1 MTKNRFKWS
10 AMAAALVASSLASGL
25 ALAASEIDS
34 YPQCNNT
41 IAQAQPLEFDSSG
54 VAVMNGT
61 MVNGPGYNACDSYT
75 LNRDIDVYSMQA
87 NEGDDLHI
95 AISDAW
101 NGTYT
106 WTVLGIYGPSDG
118 TGHPLKDYA
127 NIGPLNPDGSIDMN
141 PVIKDYHVDTA
152 GTYYIAVSSMPGV
165 FAPYDAALYA
175 YQTYPYSPSS
185 TGGVVGPYTLTVSGA
200 APAVMQIGIEVK
212 PGVHSVTVL
221 DASGVAH
228 PATLR
233 GTASGHLPVA
243 LLSSK
248 TFNAMDV
255 DQSKLRFGAT
265 GTENSLVNC
274 SNGRGIDVNHDG
286 LPDLLCHFD
295 MKKANFALSETQGYL
310 TGETGDG
317 KPFAGNAWLKIVTV
331 GLTPQQMQG
340 GKK

>member
-1 MTKNRFKWS
+1 
-10 AMAAALVASSLASGL
+10 MAAALITTSLASGL
-25 ALAASEIDS
+25 ALAADEIDS

-41 IAQAQPLEFDSSG
+41 IAQAQKLEFDGSG

-61 MVNGPGYNACDSYT
+61 IVNGPGYNPCDSYT
-75 LNRDIDVYSMQA
+75 QNRDLDIYSMQV

-106 WTVLGIYGPSDG
+106 WTLLGIYGPSDG
-118 TGHPLKDYA
+118 TGHPLVDYA
-127 NIGPLNPDGSIDMN
+127 YIGPQNPDGTFDMN
-141 PVIKDYHVDTA
+141 PVINDFHVKAT
-152 GTYYIAVSSMPGV
+152 GIYYIAVSSMPGV
-165 FAPYDAALYA
+165 FQNYDAKLWA
-175 YQTYPYSPSS
+175 YQAYEYSPSS
-185 TGGVVGPYTLTVSGA
+185 SGGVVGPYTLTVTGA
-200 APAVMQIGIEVK
+200 KPAVMQIGIEIK
-212 PGVHSVTVL
+212 PGVHTVTVL

-248 TFNAMDV
+248 TFDATEVN
-255 DQSKLRFGAT
+255 QSKLRFGAT
-265 GTENSLVNC
+265 GQEKSLVNC
-274 SNGRGIDVNHDG
+274 SKGRGIDVNHDG

-317 KPFAGNAWLKIVTV
+317 KPFAGNAWLKIVTL
-331 GLTPQQMQG
+331 GLTPQSMG
-340 GKK
+340 ASKK

>member
-1 MTKNRFKWS
+1 MAKNRFKWS

-25 ALAASEIDS
+25 ALAAGEIDS

-41 IAQAQPLEFDSSG
+41 IAQAQKLEFDGSG
-54 VAVMNGT
+54 VAVINGT
-61 MVNGPGYNACDSYT
+61 MVNGPGYNPCDTYT
-75 LNRDIDVYSMQA
+75 QNRDIDVYSMQA

-95 AISDAW
+95 AISGAW

-118 TGHPLKDYA
+118 IGHPLKAYA
-127 NIGPLNPDGSIDMN
+127 NIGPQNPDGTYDMN
-141 PVIKDYHVDTA
+141 PVIKDYHVNA
-152 GTYYIAVSSMPGV
+152 GGTYYIAVSSMPGV
-165 FAPYDAALYA
+165 FAPYDANLYA
-175 YQTYPYSPSS
+175 YQTYDYSPSS

-200 APAVMQIGIEVK
+200 APAVMQIGIEIK
-212 PGVHSVTVL
+212 PGVHTVTVL

-248 TFNAMDV
+248 TFDATQV
-255 DQSKLRFGAT
+255 DQSSLRFGAS
-265 GTENSLVNC
+265 GTEKSLVNC
-274 SNGRGIDVNHDG
+274 SKGRGIDVNHDG
-286 LPDLLCHFD
+286 RPDLLCHFD

-310 TGETGDG
+310 TGKTGDG
-317 KPFAGNAWLKIVTV
+317 ADFAGNAWMKIVTL
-331 GLTPQQMQG
+331 GLTPQGMG
-340 GKK
+340 ASHK